1 MSRKTSCMLAGC
13 FLQNGSRYTQWMLV
27 AGVLLL
33 GFPCRFSLAQEQAP
47 LRVCVLQDNLPYSSR
62 QSERGFD
69 LDTARAVAAGLQR
82 TLIPVWIKNSRYI
95 DELEESDLPLRR
107 LSRNECDAIF
117 SVPGPEAIKDVP
129 KLALGRPYYGAAFEL
144 LGRDGG
150 VPSRLEALKEKPVA
164 VQSQTVANFV
174 LHAQKVPVRTFF
186 SVEAALAGV
195 AQGEAEAALVWGP
208 TAGWYLRT
216 HPDMPL
222 AFVAGYEPPAVVR
235 WNEHVATR
243 KSDTTLREAI
253 DTVLAQ
259 LSADGTLKTLMT
271 QYGMPFHPPF
281 DSTYSLAEIHKI
293 QQ

>member
-1 MSRKTSCMLAGC
+1 MLAGC
-13 FLQNGSRYTQWMLV
+13 FCPDRSRYTLGVFVGGVFLV
-27 AGVLLL
+27 AAL
-33 GFPCRFSLAQEQAP
+33 GRLSLAEEQAP

-62 QSERGFD
+62 LGESGFD

-82 TLIPVWIKNSRYI
+82 PLVPVWIENSRYI
-95 DELEESDLPLRR
+95 DELGESDLPLRQ

-117 SVPGPEAIKDVP
+117 SVPGPEAVKDAP

-150 VPSRLEALKEKPVA
+150 VPSRLAALKEKPVA
-164 VQSQTVANFV
+164 VQAQTIANFV

-195 AQGEAEAALVWGP
+195 VQGEAEAALVWGP

-222 AFVAGYEPPAVVR
+222 VFVPGYKPPAVVC

-243 KSDTTLREAI
+243 KSDAALREAI

-259 LSADGTLKTLMT
+259 LSADGTLRTLMDR
-271 QYGMPFHPPF
+271 YGLPFHPPF
-281 DSTYSLAEIHKI
+281 DSTYSLAEMYKI